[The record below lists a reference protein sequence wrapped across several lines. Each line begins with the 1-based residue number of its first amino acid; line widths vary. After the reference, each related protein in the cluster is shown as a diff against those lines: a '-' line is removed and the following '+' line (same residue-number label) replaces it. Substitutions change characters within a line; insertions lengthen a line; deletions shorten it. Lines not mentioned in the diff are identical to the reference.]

1 MKWFVFPLDVNSKSV
16 IEIGGNKEKVIL
28 LLLTCT
34 SGLSLSVMY
43 VQTTHKI
50 ARMMYHG
57 LGWCICWDILRGHNL
72 WYASKN
78 DVHLL
83 KPLLLLC
90 HIAVTNKT
98 LEDKND
104 NILENIIYMYRC
116 NALHKKP
123 SASSEEAFYLS
134 HSCAANIERLESQ
147 HHLYW
152 CIPCIPCRNETL

>member
-1 MKWFVFPLDVNSKSV
+1 MDSVDV
-16 IEIGGNKEKVIL
+16 
-28 LLLTCT
+28 
-34 SGLSLSVMY
+34 Y
-43 VQTTHKI
+43 VGIYCVDTT
-50 ARMMYHG
+50 YG
-57 LGWCICWDILRGHNL
+57 TLQ
-72 WYASKN
+72 KN

-123 SASSEEAFYLS
+123 SASSEEAFHLS
-134 HSCAANIERLESQ
+134 HSCAANIKRLESQ
-147 HHLYW
+147 HHLY
-152 CIPCIPCRNETL
+152 